1 MTREDFERRITD
13 LLPDVSDQAM
23 KSWLEYA
30 KSLDRDGTETESEIF
45 DRSYVEL
52 ALIKRHQGVE
62 TAAALFNYGEKFVF
76 NYFELRGAAEF
87 LKEGWPL
94 ERISDHAVENGCD
107 PTLEA
112 MEESHAALEEFQSG
126 KWDTRENKR
135 KFSSDL
141 SQGIRQFY
149 ALEQGLGGQ
158 DGTFSEWIRAAY
170 EINEDFDQSFA
181 EVVSGLCGAFHDTD
195 AQYGR
200 DISRQLYNTLAVVL
214 PAEIRSAAPV
224 SEPWRE
230 SGPCASSCVGGVS
243 HGTPRPRQ
251 HASGCEAYER
261 WRGCRKRL
269 LRSSGESVQRS
280 LSPASADHVIPKVH
294 LLHTK
299 RQRKY
304 VNMGLNPGTK
314 TCWH

>member
-23 KSWLEYA
+23 KNWLEYA
-30 KSLDRDGTETESEIF
+30 ENLDRDGTETESEIF

-52 ALIKRHQGVE
+52 ALIKRHQSVE

-76 NYFELRGAAEF
+76 NYFELRGAAEL

-158 DGTFSEWIRAAY
+158 DGTFSEWIGQPMRSTR
-170 EINEDFDQSFA
+170 I
-181 EVVSGLCGAFHDTD
+181 L
-195 AQYGR
+195 
-200 DISRQLYNTLAVVL
+200 ISPLLKL
-214 PAEIRSAAPV
+214 SAA
-224 SEPWRE
+224 SAARFMTRTLNMGAT
-230 SGPCASSCVGGVS
+230 SADNS
-243 HGTPRPRQ
+243 TI
-251 HASGCEAYER
+251 
-261 WRGCRKRL
+261 RL
-269 LRSSGESVQRS
+269 LWFCPRRSEARPS
-280 LSPASADHVIPKVH
+280 
-294 LLHTK
+294 T
-299 RQRKY
+299 
-304 VNMGLNPGTK
+304 
-314 TCWH
+314 

>member
-23 KSWLEYA
+23 KNWLEYA
-30 KSLDRDGTETESEIF
+30 KNLDRDGTETESEIF
-45 DRSYVEL
+45 DRSFVEL
-52 ALIKRHQGVE
+52 ALIKRHQGME

-76 NYFELRGAAEF
+76 NYFELRGAAEL

-158 DGTFSEWIRAAY
+158 DGTFSE
-170 EINEDFDQSFA
+170 
-181 EVVSGLCGAFHDTD
+181 
-195 AQYGR
+195 
-200 DISRQLYNTLAVVL
+200 
-214 PAEIRSAAPV
+214 
-224 SEPWRE
+224 
-230 SGPCASSCVGGVS
+230 
-243 HGTPRPRQ
+243 
-251 HASGCEAYER
+251 
-261 WRGCRKRL
+261 
-269 LRSSGESVQRS
+269 
-280 LSPASADHVIPKVH
+280 
-294 LLHTK
+294 
-299 RQRKY
+299 
-304 VNMGLNPGTK
+304 
-314 TCWH
+314 

>member
-1 MTREDFERRITD
+1 MTREDFERRIRD

-23 KSWLEYA
+23 KNWLEYA
-30 KSLDRDGTETESEIF
+30 ENLDRDGTETESEIF

-52 ALIKRHQGVE
+52 ALIKRHQSVE

-76 NYFELRGAAEF
+76 NYFELRGAAEL

-181 EVVSGLCGAFHDTD
+181 EIVSGLCGAFHDAD

-214 PAEIRSAAPV
+214 PTEIRSAAQYLSLGGSLDHVPALASV
-224 SEPWRE
+224 GFLMEPQNHDSMLR
-230 SGPCASSCVGGVS
+230 AVKHMNDGGD
-243 HGTPRPRQ
+243 
-251 HASGCEAYER
+251 A
-261 WRGCRKRL
+261 
-269 LRSSGESVQRS
+269 
-280 LSPASADHVIPKVH
+280 ASAYYAAEGEVFKDHSPQCQQ
-294 LLHTK
+294 T
-299 RQRKY
+299 
-304 VNMGLNPGTK
+304 M
-314 TCWH
+314 

>member
-23 KSWLEYA
+23 KNWLEYA
-30 KSLDRDGTETESEIF
+30 KNLDRDGTETESEIF
-45 DRSYVEL
+45 DRSFVEL
-52 ALIKRHQGVE
+52 ALIKRHQGME

-76 NYFELRGAAEF
+76 NYFELRGAAEL

-149 ALEQGLGGQ
+149 ALEQDWGARTGHSASGSGQ
-158 DGTFSEWIRAAY
+158 PMRSTRI
-170 EINEDFDQSFA
+170 
-181 EVVSGLCGAFHDTD
+181 L
-195 AQYGR
+195 
-200 DISRQLYNTLAVVL
+200 ISPLLKL
-214 PAEIRSAAPV
+214 SAA
-224 SEPWRE
+224 SAARFMTRTLNMGAT
-230 SGPCASSCVGGVS
+230 SADSS
-243 HGTPRPRQ
+243 TI
-251 HASGCEAYER
+251 
-261 WRGCRKRL
+261 RL
-269 LRSSGESVQRS
+269 LWFCPRRSEARPS
-280 LSPASADHVIPKVH
+280 
-294 LLHTK
+294 T
-299 RQRKY
+299 
-304 VNMGLNPGTK
+304 
-314 TCWH
+314 

>member
-23 KSWLEYA
+23 KNWLEYA
-30 KSLDRDGTETESEIF
+30 KNLDRDGTETESEIF
-45 DRSYVEL
+45 DRSFVEL
-52 ALIKRHQGVE
+52 ALIKRHQGME

-76 NYFELRGAAEF
+76 NYFELRGAAEL

-149 ALEQGLGGQ
+149 ALEHGLGARTGHSASGSGQ
-158 DGTFSEWIRAAY
+158 PMRSTRI
-170 EINEDFDQSFA
+170 
-181 EVVSGLCGAFHDTD
+181 L
-195 AQYGR
+195 
-200 DISRQLYNTLAVVL
+200 ISPLLKL
-214 PAEIRSAAPV
+214 SAA
-224 SEPWRE
+224 SAARFMTRTLNMGAT
-230 SGPCASSCVGGVS
+230 SADSS
-243 HGTPRPRQ
+243 TI
-251 HASGCEAYER
+251 
-261 WRGCRKRL
+261 RL
-269 LRSSGESVQRS
+269 LWFCPRRSEARPS
-280 LSPASADHVIPKVH
+280 
-294 LLHTK
+294 T
-299 RQRKY
+299 
-304 VNMGLNPGTK
+304 
-314 TCWH
+314 

>member
-23 KSWLEYA
+23 KNWLEYA
-30 KSLDRDGTETESEIF
+30 ENLDRDGTETESEIF
-45 DRSYVEL
+45 DRSFVEL
-52 ALIKRHQGVE
+52 ALIKRHQGME

-76 NYFELRGAAEF
+76 NYFELRGAAEL

-170 EINEDFDQSFA
+170 EINED
-181 EVVSGLCGAFHDTD
+181 L
-195 AQYGR
+195 
-200 DISRQLYNTLAVVL
+200 ISPLLKL
-214 PAEIRSAAPV
+214 SAA
-224 SEPWRE
+224 SAARFMTRTLNMGAT
-230 SGPCASSCVGGVS
+230 SADNS
-243 HGTPRPRQ
+243 TI
-251 HASGCEAYER
+251 
-261 WRGCRKRL
+261 RL
-269 LRSSGESVQRS
+269 LWFCPRRSEARPS
-280 LSPASADHVIPKVH
+280 
-294 LLHTK
+294 T
-299 RQRKY
+299 
-304 VNMGLNPGTK
+304 
-314 TCWH
+314 

>member
-1 MTREDFERRITD
+1 MTREDFERRITA

-23 KSWLEYA
+23 KNWLEYA

-62 TAAALFNYGEKFVF
+62 TAAVLFNYGEKFVF

-107 PTLEA
+107 PTLEE

-126 KWDTRENKR
+126 TWDTRENKR
-135 KFSSDL
+135 KFSSEL
-141 SQGIRQFY
+141 PQGIRQFY
-149 ALEQGLGGQ
+149 ALEQELGGQ
-158 DGTFSEWIRAAY
+158 DGTFSEWIRTAY

-181 EVVSGLCGAFHDTD
+181 EVVSGLCGAFRDAD
-195 AQYGR
+195 AQYGC

-214 PAEIRSAAPV
+214 PTEIRSAAQYL
-224 SEPWRE
+224 SL
-230 SGPCASSCVGGVS
+230 GG
-243 HGTPRPRQ
+243 
-251 HASGCEAYER
+251 
-261 WRGCRKRL
+261 
-269 LRSSGESVQRS
+269 S
-280 LSPASADHVIPKVH
+280 LDHVPALASVGFLMEPQDH
-294 LLHTK
+294 DSML
-299 RQRKY
+299 RAVKY
-304 VNMGLNPGTK
+304 MNDGGYADNAYYAAQGGQSPDAPTLQQTM
-314 TCWH
+314 

>member
-23 KSWLEYA
+23 KNWLEYA
-30 KSLDRDGTETESEIF
+30 ENLDRDGTETESEIF

-52 ALIKRHQGVE
+52 ALIKRHQSVE

-76 NYFELRGAAEF
+76 NYFELRGAAEL

-141 SQGIRQFY
+141 SQGIRQFP
-149 ALEQGLGGQ
+149 LLK
-158 DGTFSEWIRAAY
+158 
-170 EINEDFDQSFA
+170 
-181 EVVSGLCGAFHDTD
+181 L
-195 AQYGR
+195 
-200 DISRQLYNTLAVVL
+200 
-214 PAEIRSAAPV
+214 SAA
-224 SEPWRE
+224 SAARFMTRTLNMGAT
-230 SGPCASSCVGGVS
+230 SADNS
-243 HGTPRPRQ
+243 TI
-251 HASGCEAYER
+251 
-261 WRGCRKRL
+261 RL
-269 LRSSGESVQRS
+269 LWFCPRRSEARPS
-280 LSPASADHVIPKVH
+280 
-294 LLHTK
+294 T
-299 RQRKY
+299 
-304 VNMGLNPGTK
+304 
-314 TCWH
+314 

>member
-23 KSWLEYA
+23 KNWLEYA
-30 KSLDRDGTETESEIF
+30 ENLDRDGTETESEIF

-52 ALIKRHQGVE
+52 ALIKRHQSVE

-76 NYFELRGAAEF
+76 NYFELRGAAEL

-149 ALEQGLGGQ
+149 ALEQGLGARTGHSASGSGQ
-158 DGTFSEWIRAAY
+158 PMRSTRI
-170 EINEDFDQSFA
+170 
-181 EVVSGLCGAFHDTD
+181 L
-195 AQYGR
+195 
-200 DISRQLYNTLAVVL
+200 ISPLLKL
-214 PAEIRSAAPV
+214 SAA
-224 SEPWRE
+224 SAARFMTRTLNMGAT
-230 SGPCASSCVGGVS
+230 SADNS
-243 HGTPRPRQ
+243 TI
-251 HASGCEAYER
+251 
-261 WRGCRKRL
+261 RL
-269 LRSSGESVQRS
+269 LWFCPRRSEARPS
-280 LSPASADHVIPKVH
+280 
-294 LLHTK
+294 T
-299 RQRKY
+299 
-304 VNMGLNPGTK
+304 
-314 TCWH
+314 

>member
-23 KSWLEYA
+23 KNWLEYA
-30 KSLDRDGTETESEIF
+30 KNLDRDGTETESEIF
-45 DRSYVEL
+45 DRSFVEL
-52 ALIKRHQGVE
+52 ALIKRHQGME

-76 NYFELRGAAEF
+76 NYFELRGAAEL

-158 DGTFSEWIRAAY
+158 DGTFSEWQPMRSTRI
-170 EINEDFDQSFA
+170 
-181 EVVSGLCGAFHDTD
+181 L
-195 AQYGR
+195 
-200 DISRQLYNTLAVVL
+200 ISPLLKL
-214 PAEIRSAAPV
+214 SAA
-224 SEPWRE
+224 SAARFMTRTLNMGAT
-230 SGPCASSCVGGVS
+230 SADSS
-243 HGTPRPRQ
+243 TI
-251 HASGCEAYER
+251 
-261 WRGCRKRL
+261 RL
-269 LRSSGESVQRS
+269 LWFCPRRSEARPS
-280 LSPASADHVIPKVH
+280 
-294 LLHTK
+294 T
-299 RQRKY
+299 
-304 VNMGLNPGTK
+304 
-314 TCWH
+314 

>member
-1 MTREDFERRITD
+1 
-13 LLPDVSDQAM
+13 
-23 KSWLEYA
+23 
-30 KSLDRDGTETESEIF
+30 
-45 DRSYVEL
+45 
-52 ALIKRHQGVE
+52 
-62 TAAALFNYGEKFVF
+62 
-76 NYFELRGAAEF
+76 
-87 LKEGWPL
+87 
-94 ERISDHAVENGCD
+94 
-107 PTLEA
+107 

-214 PAEIRSAAPV
+214 PAEIRSAAQYL
-224 SEPWRE
+224 SL
-230 SGPCASSCVGGVS
+230 GG
-243 HGTPRPRQ
+243 
-251 HASGCEAYER
+251 
-261 WRGCRKRL
+261 
-269 LRSSGESVQRS
+269 S
-280 LSPASADHVIPKVH
+280 LDHVPALALVGFLMEPQDHDSMLRAVKH
-294 LLHTK
+294 MNDGGDAENAYYAAQGKAFKGHSPQNQQT
-299 RQRKY
+299 
-304 VNMGLNPGTK
+304 M
-314 TCWH
+314 